1 MVFNF
6 KKQYEIAKTM
16 VGELNQ
22 DFVHHCYLRIV
33 ERIDVNRIKHPDTYF
48 YAVMRSQIGVF
59 MKLNNKQTYSHDID
73 LEFEPD
79 VRLDYIEQHLN
90 KLEKAGYLEEV
101 WVFKQIALG
110 ESQTDL
116 AKKLNITRKQIRE
129 ICNFVKNNVIHELD
143 INSISD
149 IHS

>member
-6 KKQYEIAKTM
+6 MKQYEIAKTM
-16 VGELNQ
+16 VGELNE
-22 DFVHHCYLRIV
+22 DFVHHCYLRII
-33 ERIDVNRIKHPDTYF
+33 ERIDVERIKHPDTYF
-48 YAVMRSQIGVF
+48 YAVMRSQIGPF
-59 MKLNNKQTYSHDID
+59 MKLNNKQTYSFDVD

-79 VRLDYIEQHLN
+79 VRLDYIEQHLK
-90 KLEKAGYLEEV
+90 KLEQSGHIEEV

-116 AKKLNITRKQIRE
+116 AKKLSITRKQVRE

-143 INSISD
+143 INSIDD
-149 IHS
+149 IHG